1 MTPFFIG
8 VAVILGGG
16 LVAWGAGG
24 RHPALGERVYAA
36 CAAGG
41 VVLLL
46 IPAVRVLAGG
56 AVAAV
61 TIPSTVPGGPW
72 TFGLDALS
80 AAFLAVVAVVG
91 ALAALYG
98 VAYLAPE
105 RGHRPLASAHAFT
118 ALLLAAMALVV
129 AARAAIPLLIAWE
142 AMALSA
148 YFLVVF
154 ERERDDTLR
163 AGLVYLATTHAGI
176 LVLFA
181 MFALWGARAGGL
193 GFEALRASGAN
204 GLLFG
209 LALAGFG
216 AKAGFVPLHFWLPG
230 AHGAAPSH
238 VSALMSGVMIKTGIY
253 GVLRVV
259 QLAGTPPPWWGWLV
273 LALGILSAVLGVLWA
288 LGQHDLKRLLAYHS
302 VENIGIILLGT
313 GVGALGLAYGHRVVA
328 VIGFAGAV
336 LHTVNHALFKS
347 LLFLGAGSVLRATGT
362 RELEHLG
369 GLARRMPWT
378 WAAFLTGSV
387 AIVGLPPLNG
397 LVSEWLVYR
406 ALLASGHAG
415 GAIAFAAFTLA
426 ALALV
431 GALALACFAK
441 AGGAVFLGHPRS
453 GAALDAA
460 EVGAGFLVPM
470 LGLAAACFAIGLA
483 PMAAVAAA
491 ARAAAL
497 VANLTPAAT
506 PAVVAEV
513 AEPAASLAAVAIGVT
528 VLVVIGGLAAR
539 SLRRRRP
546 LRAAETWGCGY
557 ARPRPSMQ
565 YTASS
570 FAAPILAAF
579 QPLAGVHEERT
590 PDAFRTVPR
599 EALLEAVALPGW
611 RLARKW
617 SARLRRVEEGRLQ
630 LYVLFIVAAVV
641 GVLVYLWVAGGA
653 A

>member
-1 MTPFFIG
+1 MTLFFVG

-16 LVAWGAGG
+16 LVAWGVGG
-24 RHPALGERVYAA
+24 RRPALGERLYAA
-36 CAAGG
+36 CTAGG
-41 VVLLL
+41 AVLLL
-46 IPAVRVLAGG
+46 IPAVRVLGG
-56 AVAAV
+56 DSVTAV
-61 TIPSTVPGGPW
+61 TIPSAVPGGPW

-80 AAFLAVVAVVG
+80 AAFLAVVAAVG
-91 ALAALYG
+91 ALAASYG

-105 RGHRPLASAHAFT
+105 RGHRPIASAHALT

-129 AARAAIPLLIAWE
+129 AARSAIPLLIAWE

-154 ERERDDTLR
+154 EREHDDTLR
-163 AGLVYLATTHAGI
+163 AGLVYLAVTHSGT

-193 GFEALRASGAN
+193 TFDALQASGAS
-204 GLLFG
+204 GLIFG
-209 LALAGFG
+209 MALAGFG
-216 AKAGFVPLHFWLPG
+216 PKAGFVPLHFWLPG

-253 GVLRVV
+253 GLLRVV

-273 LALGILSAVLGVLWA
+273 LALGILSGVLGVLWA
-288 LGQHDLKRLLAYHS
+288 LGQHQLKRLLGYHS

-313 GVGALGLAYGHRVVA
+313 GVGALGLAYGHRGVA

-347 LLFLGAGSVLRATGT
+347 LLFMGAGSVLRATGT

-378 WAAFLTGSV
+378 WAAFLIGSV

-406 ALLASGHAG
+406 ALLAAGHAG
-415 GAIAFAAFTLA
+415 GAIAFAAFALA

-441 AGGAVFLGHPRS
+441 VCGAVFLGHARS
-453 GAALDAA
+453 GTAADAA

-470 LGLAAACFAIGLA
+470 VGLAAACVVIGLA
-483 PMAAVAAA
+483 PMAAVPVA
-491 ARAAAL
+491 ARVAAL
-497 VANLTPAAT
+497 IANLAPAAT
-506 PAVVAEV
+506 PAAVAEV
-513 AEPAASLAAVAIGVT
+513 AGPTANLAAVAVGVIM
-528 VLVVIGGLAAR
+528 LVVIGGLAAR
-539 SLRRRRP
+539 AIRRRRP

-557 ARPRPSMQ
+557 ARARPSMQ

-579 QPLAGVHEERT
+579 QPLAAVRDERT
-590 PDAFRTVPR
+590 PDAFRTVPK
-599 EALLEAVALPGW
+599 EPLLEAIVLPGW
-611 RLARKW
+611 RLARSW

-630 LYVLFIVAAVV
+630 LCVLFIVAAVV
-641 GVLVYLWVAGGA
+641 GVLVYLLVAGGA
-653 A
+653 S